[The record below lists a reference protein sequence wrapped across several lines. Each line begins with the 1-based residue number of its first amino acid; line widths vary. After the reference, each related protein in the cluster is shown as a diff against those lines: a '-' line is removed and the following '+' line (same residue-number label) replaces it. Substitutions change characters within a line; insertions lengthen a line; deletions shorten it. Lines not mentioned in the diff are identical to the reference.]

1 MMRSGNLA
9 EQTNIVARQLN
20 LRLARSFPTRNPG
33 FKKPPVSAM
42 GIGLANDLARE
53 RFRNPWRP
61 VAYRRRRLVTPPTFG
76 SVPWPRS
83 DEHLSGY
90 LRRLARSNGLTQ
102 IEQFHSIL
110 GLRSFESSA
119 GEKAWTALA
128 DATGVKGEVF
138 EHMRLP
144 AKAWQRPE
152 TIIIEGARFQSSNMV
167 GQPFRFCAECLRADE
182 CVRSRWFLHHVTAC
196 NVHKTQLRDRCACGT
211 SLRTRY
217 ITLDLECPSCRARLA
232 DRPSEPARTS
242 ELAFVGALL
251 PAKDAAPEAAPGY
264 MALPAYQKVAFAE
277 RLGRLVQL
285 AADDRP
291 FDRVG
296 IFFSKKPEQIQGN
309 RPITQSRSI
318 VEDAMALL
326 YDWPYSYHSLL
337 RDLID
342 RAPYRTDAPP
352 SLRRLQTDAG
362 FLAARTLHDHTGAPV
377 AFLNDER
384 DRFMNDELGVRSF
397 NSDAKPIRKPF
408 ARFAATIRQ
417 PAEPLRPEHYMNV
430 PDAVALLG
438 GTGAIDLIG
447 WVEAGLVQLH
457 GAPGGGHRILK
468 QSVSNAAH
476 LIENL
481 PAEDG
486 TLRTID
492 FVEVKSRLAKD
503 YELGS
508 ALADIV
514 SGHVGAVIRYP
525 GRPALQ
531 SIAIRIE
538 DLQRRQAC
546 CRLAHLMVR
555 NEDRETA
562 RLRKLISAAWSD
574 EDPITARE
582 MKLLE
587 ANGGVTG
594 RIGPFGR
601 YYPIRAVIKA
611 LQANGHR
618 VLFDLNTKMGD
629 GRLGWHDLM
638 VDPPRY
644 ARVEQ

>member
-1 MMRSGNLA
+1 MTSRANAFETLGDRSHSASG
-9 EQTNIVARQLN
+9 
-20 LRLARSFPTRNPG
+20 RLETR
-33 FKKPPVSAM
+33 
-42 GIGLANDLARE
+42 
-53 RFRNPWRP
+53 
-61 VAYRRRRLVTPPTFG
+61 PTFG

-102 IEQFHSIL
+102 IEQFHSML

-119 GEKAWTALA
+119 GEKAWAALA
-128 DATGVKGEVF
+128 DATGVKSEVF

-152 TIIIEGARFQSSNMV
+152 TVIIEGARFQSSNMV
-167 GQPFRFCAECLRADE
+167 GQPFRFCAECLRTDGV
-182 CVRSRWFLHHVTAC
+182 VRSRWFLHHVTAC
-196 NVHKTQLRDRCACGT
+196 NLHKTQLRDRCACGT

-217 ITLDLECPSCRARLA
+217 ITLHLECPSCGERLA
-232 DRPSEPARTS
+232 DRTSDPARTS
-242 ELAFVGALL
+242 ELAFVEALL
-251 PAKDAAPEAAPGY
+251 PSEDAAHEAADEY
-264 MALPAYQKVAFAE
+264 MALPPYQKVALME

-291 FDRVG
+291 FDRVN
-296 IFFSKKPEQIQGN
+296 IFFSKKPEQIPGN

-318 VEDAMALL
+318 VDDAVTLL
-326 YDWPYSYHSLL
+326 SDWPYSYHRLL
-337 RDLID
+337 RGLVD
-342 RAPYRTDAPP
+342 RAPYRADAPP
-352 SLRRLQTDAG
+352 PLRRLQTDAG
-362 FLAARTLHDHTGAPV
+362 FLAARTLHDHSGAPV
-377 AFLNDER
+377 ALLNDER
-384 DRFMNDELGVRSF
+384 DRFLNDELGVRSF
-397 NSDAKPIRKPF
+397 SSDAKPVRKAF
-408 ARFAATIRQ
+408 ASIAATVKQ
-417 PAEPLRPEHYMNV
+417 PAEPLRPEQYMNV

-438 GTGAIDLIG
+438 GTGAKDLVG
-447 WVEAGLVQLH
+447 WIEAGLVQLH
-457 GAPGGGHRILK
+457 GAAGGGRRIVK
-468 QSVSNAAH
+468 QSVLNAEH

-486 TLRTID
+486 TLRLKD
-492 FVEVKSRLAKD
+492 FVEIKSRLAMG

-514 SGHVGAVIRYP
+514 SGHVGAAIRYP

-531 SIAIRIE
+531 SMAVRIE

-546 CRLAHLMVR
+546 CRLAHLLAR

-574 EDPITARE
+574 EDPFTARD

-587 ANGGVTG
+587 ANGGVMG
-594 RIGPFGR
+594 RTGPFGR
-601 YYPIRAVIKA
+601 HYPIRAVIKA
-611 LQANGHR
+611 LQASGHR
-618 VLFDLNTKMGD
+618 VLFDLNAKMGD
-629 GRLGWHDLM
+629 GRLGWRDLV